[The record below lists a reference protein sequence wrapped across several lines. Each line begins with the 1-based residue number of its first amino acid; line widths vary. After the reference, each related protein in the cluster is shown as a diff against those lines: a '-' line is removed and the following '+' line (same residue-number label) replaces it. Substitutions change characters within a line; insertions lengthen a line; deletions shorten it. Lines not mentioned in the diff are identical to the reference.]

1 MIRNFLCIVFLS
13 LMSVGSFAQSD
24 KYIFHDVV
32 KGDTKYSISKEY
44 NISIED
50 LEKFNPE
57 IKNGL
62 RLNTKLLIPKE
73 LVKNNEEPV
82 PTKTVGPGF
91 TTYTVQAGQTL
102 YSIAKEHEISVAD
115 IRKHNP
121 QLANGLKAGM
131 ELSIPSKATVQKEA
145 SQKAPS
151 GDKSHTVVEGETLY
165 SLAIRYHVG
174 ISDIKKINPQL
185 EHDGLKAGMVIK
197 IPEPREEVKDEIAQQ
212 QAQKA
217 YYIHVVKKTETAYS
231 IGKKYHLSLDSLYLL
246 NPTASAGL
254 QIGQELNIPGNRAP
268 KDTIDEKPKER
279 LNADAGREV
288 ASINDSSAQMGED
301 DSYFL
306 YKVKSGDSFYSLKS
320 RYNVSQEELQKLN
333 PELTRGLEVDKYIII
348 PQKGKA
354 EDVKWLDKLFAKE
367 TSDKATGTPSA
378 NKQYR
383 KDSLNKGDEI
393 IAKGPDA
400 GKFEDTLRVN
410 THRTYKVGLMLP
422 FNAVSDTSSQSESAI
437 DGTQKVAL
445 DFYNGLLMAAD
456 TLAKQGLN
464 LDLNVYDTRN
474 SLFHLKEKSKEYRQ
488 MNFDMVI
495 GPLFHKNVEY
505 IADDLRKQNV
515 PVISPLSKSVD
526 VAGRPNLIK
535 CNPGNAAAGQI
546 IADMLN
552 TEYANARVVFAYSK
566 SDAASVQEVRARLL
580 PRADSNRIDD
590 ITFGKELIERD
601 VLKDMMAPNK
611 LNVVIIFSEDQVFLS
626 DLIGNLRLMRNH
638 RIAVIGPSKLLKIP
652 TLEMDYL
659 NKLSLSMPDAN
670 YIDYNDPKTISF
682 IAEYRE
688 KYKAEP
694 SQFAFQGYDVGMYFL
709 KKLWKNGKY
718 MMYNLDDEQHL
729 LGTGFKISKDP
740 KGGYQNDFMYLTGV
754 RDLTLV
760 KLEKK

>member
-1 MIRNFLCIVFLS
+1 MIRSFLFIVFLS
-13 LMSVGSFAQSD
+13 LISIGSFAQSD

-32 KGDTKYSISKEY
+32 EGDTKYSISKEY
-44 NISIED
+44 HISIED

-57 IKNGL
+57 IKSGL

-73 LVKNNEEPV
+73 LMKKNEEPA

-91 TTYTVQAGQTL
+91 TSYTVKAGQTL
-102 YSIAKEHEISVAD
+102 YSIAKEYGVSVAD
-115 IRKHNP
+115 IRKNNP
-121 QLANGLKAGM
+121 QLADGLKAGM
-131 ELSIPSKATVQKEA
+131 ILNIPPKAATPKETTQKKDTGDKTHTVQ
-145 SQKAPS
+145 P
-151 GDKSHTVVEGETLY
+151 GETLY
-165 SLAIRYHVG
+165 SLAIQYHVG
-174 ISDIKKINPQL
+174 IADIKKLNPEL
-185 EHDGLKAGMVIK
+185 EQDGLKVGMVIK

-231 IGKKYHLSLDSLYLL
+231 ISRQYELSLDSLYLI
-246 NPTASAGL
+246 NPTAKEGL

-268 KDTIDEKPKER
+268 KETIVEKPAER
-279 LNADAGREV
+279 LNSDEGKEI
-288 ASINDSSAQMGED
+288 ASVNDSSSQKGED
-301 DSYFL
+301 ENYFL

-320 RYNVSQEELQKLN
+320 RYNVSQEELEKLN
-333 PELTRGLEVDKYIII
+333 PEIKRGLEVDKYIII
-348 PQKGKA
+348 PQNGKA

-367 TSDKATGTPSA
+367 TKTTPIEAPSD
-378 NKQYR
+378 NKKFR
-383 KDSLNKGDEI
+383 KDSLNTGGEVI
-393 IAKGPDA
+393 TQVPEV
-400 GKFEDTLRVN
+400 KFEDTLMVN
-410 THRTYKVGLMLP
+410 TSKTYKVGLMLP
-422 FNAVSDTSSQSESAI
+422 FNVVSDTVVQNSSAI
-437 DGTQKVAL
+437 EGTQKVSL

-456 TLAKQGLN
+456 TLAKQGMN
-464 LDLNVYDTRN
+464 LDLNVYDTKN
-474 SLFHLKEKSKEYRQ
+474 SLFHLQEKSKEYRQ
-488 MNFDMVI
+488 KNFDMVI

-535 CNPGNAAAGQI
+535 CNPGNAAAGQV

-552 TEYANARVVFAYSK
+552 TEYAKARVIFAYS
-566 SDAASVQEVRARLL
+566 SSEAESVQQVRARLL

-590 ITFGKELIERD
+590 ITFTKELIERN
-601 VLKDMMAPNK
+601 VLKDMMAPGK
-611 LNVVIIFSEDQVFLS
+611 QNVVIIFSEDQVFLS
-626 DLIGNLRLMRNH
+626 DLISNLRLMRSYD
-638 RIAVIGPSKLLKIP
+638 IAVIGPSKLLKIQ

-659 NKLSLSMPDAN
+659 NKLNLSMPDAN

-682 IAEYRE
+682 IKDYRE

-709 KKLWKNGKY
+709 QKLWKNGKY
-718 MMYNLDDEQHL
+718 MMYHLDDEQPM
-729 LGTGFKISKDP
+729 LGTGFKITKDA